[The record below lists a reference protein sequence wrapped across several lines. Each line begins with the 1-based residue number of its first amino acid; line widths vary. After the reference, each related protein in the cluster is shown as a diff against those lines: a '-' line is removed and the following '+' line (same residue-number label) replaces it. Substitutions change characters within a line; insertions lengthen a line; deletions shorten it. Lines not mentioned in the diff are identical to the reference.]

1 MLRINM
7 LCHII
12 TWYLLV
18 LAVFETLLRNS
29 FMKVKSKVGCKNWH
43 EDVFL
48 YLLKEDE
55 VKHHVDICIG
65 SFIFINITI
74 KLLQLRVRIFL

>member
-1 MLRINM
+1 
-7 LCHII
+7 
-12 TWYLLV
+12 
-18 LAVFETLLRNS
+18 
-29 FMKVKSKVGCKNWH
+29 MKVKSKVGCKNWH